1 MCSEKAVGKIKVA
14 KIEYAGKQDVFNM
27 EVEGVHSFV
36 VNYGIVS
43 HNCYD
48 DTRYFLMARPVA
60 PTRKRPPVYK
70 GFDPF
75 DRGD

>member
-1 MCSEKAVGKIKVA
+1 M
-14 KIEYAGKQDVFNM
+14 YVFSTCTEWIRTVPNLPYSM
-27 EVEGVHSFV
+27 TKPEDIDTEAEDHA
-36 VNYGIVS
+36 
-43 HNCYD
+43 YD